1 MNNFEE
7 FNNYLNN
14 RIEEIENRY
23 SGLVNDRGQSLNS
36 LSVRL
41 EQIKKVLEGLKK
53 RRDIREID
61 DIDND
66 DVFDKELS
74 DIIHEYMPTV
84 NNINELYNDILRISK
99 METEDPQVAIS
110 KETVSSFVRR
120 FESYVRDYEKR
131 VRELKGLIDSKKSE
145 ASYEY
150 RKVRDMISRGDFL
163 KEDEL
168 NVVIDFINNLDIND
182 NLKLEFIVN
191 VSIANAKLREK
202 FINSS
207 INREDALV
215 VATVQANLQEVYAD
229 KKLPADDLRDTSTK
243 EDILEEV
250 SEKETEEVSEISDKE
265 VTSVILNNRKN
276 KDLKKIKKLR
286 YKLESIYGD
295 DEYLPLYKEALKDAD
310 LSLASRESVYD
321 SNGSSKWAI
330 IYVDLC
336 NLLETEYTEDNV
348 QEIFAIYKHIL
359 NEYRVY
365 NEQKEKENK
374 IKNSRQGMISS
385 GNLNANERSNY
396 KKKIDEA
403 IAIYETCSA
412 ENTTNEDYWD
422 MVSLLSNSI
431 SSFKKLYDDYDA
443 AYDLAVNLDNSPD
456 EFDIAKEDIWN
467 IVKEIR
473 KAYPEF
479 KNDVESFKEG
489 IRNFSKQGD
498 EKEQSSDKE
507 FDISGD
513 KGLKSG
519 KNLIVFLPYRGAE
532 YGTIVNDQ
540 KEIMDTDRKCL
551 GDLATGLKSFYSKDY
566 ILGITARD
574 HKILPPKQGNGIFDY
589 SAEVSPRTY
598 RNRDIR
604 FAYSYVSMSQNN
616 RELLKKHYGNDN
628 DIKIILLIGTMIKH
642 GNSREVYSSFH
653 SRIAGSIDDI
663 RNINKLFYND
673 FTPEGF
679 EQAKALIDGSYKI
692 ISDLNEDPTRGIDR
706 GEVR

>member
-7 FNNYLNN
+7 FNNYLDNM
-14 RIEEIENRY
+14 IEEIEKRY
-23 SGLVNDRGQSLNS
+23 TGLVNDRGQSLNS

-41 EQIKKVLEGLKK
+41 EQIKRVLAELKQRK
-53 RRDIREID
+53 DIREID

-66 DVFDKELS
+66 DIFDKELS

-84 NNINELYNDILRISK
+84 NNVSELYNNILRISK
-99 METEDPQVAIS
+99 METEDQQVAIS
-110 KETVSSFVRR
+110 KETVSSFIRR
-120 FESYVRDYEKR
+120 FESYVRDYEKKT
-131 VRELKGLIDSKKSE
+131 RELRELIDNKKLE

-150 RKVRDMISRGDFL
+150 KKVKDMINRGDFL

-168 NVVIDFINNLDIND
+168 NMVIDFINNLDIND

-191 VSIANAKLREK
+191 GSIANAKLREE
-202 FINSS
+202 FINSNVN
-207 INREDALV
+207 IEDALIV
-215 VATVQANLQEVYAD
+215 TTVQENLQKVYAD
-229 KKLPADDLRDTSTK
+229 KEPPVNDLSDTSVK
-243 EDILEEV
+243 EDIKEDV
-250 SEKETEEVSEISDKE
+250 PEKENRE

-431 SSFKKLYDDYDA
+431 SSFKKLYDDYEA

-467 IVKEIR
+467 IVKGIR

-489 IRNFSKQGD
+489 IRNFNTQDD

-513 KGLKSG
+513 KGLSSG
-519 KNLIVFLPYRGAE
+519 KNLVVFLPYRGE
-532 YGTIVNDQ
+532 LCGTIVNDQ

-574 HKILPPKQGNGIFDY
+574 HKILPPKQGSGITDY
-589 SAEVSPRTY
+589 ADEVSPRTY

-616 RELLKKHYGNDN
+616 RELLRKHYGNDN
-628 DIKIILLIGTMIKH
+628 DIKIILLIGAMIKH

-653 SRIAGSIDDI
+653 SRIASSIGDI
-663 RNINKLFYND
+663 RDINKLFYND

-679 EQAKALIDGSYKI
+679 EQAKALIDESYKI
-692 ISDLNEDPTRGIDR
+692 ISGLNEDPTRGIDR

>member
-1 MNNFEE
+1 MMNNFEE
-7 FNNYLNN
+7 FNNYLDNK
-14 RIEEIENRY
+14 IEEIEKRY
-23 SGLVNDRGQSLNS
+23 SGLVDDRGQSLNS

-41 EQIKKVLEGLKK
+41 EQIKRVLEELKQRK
-53 RRDIREID
+53 DIREID

-66 DVFDKELS
+66 DIFDKELS

-84 NNINELYNDILRISK
+84 NNISELYNNILRISK
-99 METEDPQVAIS
+99 METEDQQVAIS
-110 KETVSSFVRR
+110 KETVSSFIRR
-120 FESYVRDYEKR
+120 FENYVRDYEKKT
-131 VRELKGLIDSKKSE
+131 RELRELIDNKKLE

-150 RKVRDMISRGDFL
+150 KKVKDMINRGDFL

-168 NVVIDFINNLDIND
+168 NMVIDFINNLDIND
-182 NLKLEFIVN
+182 SLKLEFIVN
-191 VSIANAKLREK
+191 VSIANAKLREE
-202 FINSS
+202 FINSNVN
-207 INREDALV
+207 IEDALIV
-215 VATVQANLQEVYAD
+215 TMVQENLQKVYAD
-229 KKLPADDLRDTSTK
+229 KEPPVNDLSDTSVK
-243 EDILEEV
+243 EDIKEDV
-250 SEKETEEVSEISDKE
+250 PEKENRE

-431 SSFKKLYDDYDA
+431 SSFKKLYDDYEA

-467 IVKEIR
+467 IVKGIR

-489 IRNFSKQGD
+489 IRNFNTQDD

-513 KGLKSG
+513 KGLSSG
-519 KNLIVFLPYRGAE
+519 KNLVVFLPYRGE
-532 YGTIVNDQ
+532 VCGTIVNDK

-574 HKILPPKQGNGIFDY
+574 HKILPPKQGSGITDY
-589 SAEVSPRTY
+589 ADEVSPRTY

-616 RELLKKHYGNDN
+616 RELLRKHYGNDN
-628 DIKIILLIGTMIKH
+628 DIKIILLIGAMIKH

-653 SRIAGSIDDI
+653 SRIASSIGDI
-663 RNINKLFYND
+663 RDINKLFYND

-679 EQAKALIDGSYKI
+679 EQAKALIDESYKI
-692 ISDLNEDPTRGIDR
+692 ISGLNEDPTRGIDR

>member
-7 FNNYLNN
+7 FNNYLDNK
-14 RIEEIENRY
+14 IEEIEKRY

-66 DVFDKELS
+66 DIFDKELS

-84 NNINELYNDILRISK
+84 NNISELYNNILRISK
-99 METEDPQVAIS
+99 METEDQQVAIS
-110 KETVSSFVRR
+110 KETVSSFIRR
-120 FESYVRDYEKR
+120 FESYVRDYEKKI
-131 VRELKGLIDSKKSE
+131 RELRELIDNKKLE

-150 RKVRDMISRGDFL
+150 RKVKDMINRGDFL

-168 NVVIDFINNLDIND
+168 NMVIDFINNLDIND
-182 NLKLEFIVN
+182 SLKLEFIVN
-191 VSIANAKLREK
+191 VSIANAKLREE
-202 FINSS
+202 FINSNVN
-207 INREDALV
+207 IEDALIV
-215 VATVQANLQEVYAD
+215 TTVQENLQKVYAD
-229 KKLPADDLRDTSTK
+229 KEPPVNDLSDTSVK
-243 EDILEEV
+243 EDIKEDV
-250 SEKETEEVSEISDKE
+250 PEKENRE

-431 SSFKKLYDDYDA
+431 SSFKKLYDDYEA

-489 IRNFSKQGD
+489 IKNFSKQED

-519 KNLIVFLPYRGAE
+519 KNLVVFLPYRGE
-532 YGTIVNDQ
+532 LCGTIVNDQ

-574 HKILPPKQGNGIFDY
+574 HKILPPKQGSGITDY
-589 SAEVSPRTY
+589 ADEVSPRTY

-616 RELLKKHYGNDN
+616 RELLRKHYGNDN
-628 DIKIILLIGTMIKH
+628 DIKIILLIGAMIKH

-653 SRIAGSIDDI
+653 SRIASSICDI
-663 RNINKLFYND
+663 RDINKLFYND

-679 EQAKALIDGSYKI
+679 EQAMALIDESYKI
-692 ISDLNEDPTRGIDR
+692 ISGLNEDPTRGIDR